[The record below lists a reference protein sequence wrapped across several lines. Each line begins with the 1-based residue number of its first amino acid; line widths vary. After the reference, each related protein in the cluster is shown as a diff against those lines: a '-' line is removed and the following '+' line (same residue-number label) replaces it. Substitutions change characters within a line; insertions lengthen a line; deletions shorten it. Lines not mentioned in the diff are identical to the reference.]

1 MINKSFKL
9 KLRNLSIDQYN
20 LLFDLCS
27 NSKNLYNQSLYKIR
41 EQYQLDESYLNY
53 NQLDKIMK
61 DTFNL
66 ENKIN
71 YKLLKA
77 GVYQQ
82 ILKRL
87 NYNYLD
93 YFEALK
99 DYKNNQ

>member
-53 NQLDKIMK
+53 NQ
-61 DTFNL
+61 
-66 ENKIN
+66 
-71 YKLLKA
+71 
-77 GVYQQ
+77 
-82 ILKRL
+82 
-87 NYNYLD
+87 
-93 YFEALK
+93 
-99 DYKNNQ
+99 

>member
-66 ENKIN
+66 ENQIN

-77 GVYQQ
+77 GVFPTN
-82 ILKRL
+82 LKKIK
-87 NYNYLD
+87 
-93 YFEALK
+93 F
-99 DYKNNQ
+99 